1 MTVDF
6 KNLSKGEYQKLL
18 KFPAYVSL
26 LAANADGKLDDRE
39 KLSAIE
45 LAHIKSY
52 SCDPILEDFFKE
64 VDENFEKNLQQLDKS
79 LPKEKSKRDAA
90 IINELQKIESFLSKL
105 EPETIA
111 VIHKSMNTFKDH
123 ISLAHHNVLID
134 FLFPLRTLGLSDY

>member
-6 KNLSKGEYQKLL
+6 QNLSKQEYQLLL

-26 LAANADGKLDDRE
+26 LAANADGKLDDSE
-39 KLSAIE
+39 KSSAVE

-52 SCDPILEDFFKE
+52 NCDPLLSDFFKE
-64 VDENFEKNLQQLDKS
+64 VDENFEETLHKLDNS

-90 IINELQKIESFLSKL
+90 IIAQLEKIENLFSKM
-105 EPETIA
+105 EAETIA
-111 VIHKSMNTFKDH
+111 VIHKSMNSFKDH
-123 ISLAHHNVLID
+123 ISLAHHNALID